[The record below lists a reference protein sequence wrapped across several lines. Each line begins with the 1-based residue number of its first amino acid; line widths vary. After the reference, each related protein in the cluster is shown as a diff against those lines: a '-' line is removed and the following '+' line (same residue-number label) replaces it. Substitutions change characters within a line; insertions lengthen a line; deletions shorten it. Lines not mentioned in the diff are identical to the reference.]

1 MICLGCNIH
10 MSNSPIRTI
19 ETTLSDFL
27 HTPDTQLRIPIYQ
40 RPFTWGKKG
49 DKKCN
54 DKLRGFVDVLTELS
68 ASPEA
73 LKFFGFIVTYPEG
86 KPGLRQRKFFNIID
100 GQQRLT
106 SMSLTLLCLSRRLS
120 GIVLDVQAKLDAS
133 SVPEETVELKKIQD
147 MALRLQTEITEN
159 YIIFHSSVIKGEA
172 IADSALRLRTGRR
185 DLTSYLRLVNGGVP
199 LPDDDSSIS
208 NGYQIIDGLLTK
220 DERSGSESLTFG
232 DRYSFVEG
240 IFSALQRLHIATLE
254 VQDPALGV
262 NSIFES
268 INFKGEKLS
277 DFDLIRN
284 FVIEFYEN
292 QDASEEMFMG
302 RWEKMEILYRDV
314 FGDDIYETELGNAI
328 FSHLRYVLPK
338 SEKVSRKDIYETFAR
353 LYAGADRDR
362 KVTDANIK
370 TVIDHSVVYLRL
382 LKPDAKLGA
391 LEALVTPSV
400 LRQVS
405 FDDVTVS
412 ALQTLAKRR
421 LSVPIPFLMAVI
433 LDPKGSSKSVVADAA
448 NKVTS
453 FFLRHELSGGTTKSL
468 LQPFI
473 NLKADYADTPSANVG
488 EVSSWIVE
496 NLARKAKNGKLV
508 RMYPDDKLVADYI
521 KTADAYEEHFDV
533 IKFAL
538 FEVNKFVMKAGFDA
552 ELCKDYELDH
562 IMPQTLSLDWET
574 SLFSYHKEDR
584 KQLGK
589 HVNQLGNLTLVRKA
603 MNASMSNDSYPTRCL
618 EYANAAVL
626 ITSELPVKYP
636 RWHFEKISER
646 TKYLTEI
653 ILKRFV

>member
-1 MICLGCNIH
+1 

-86 KPGLRQRKFFNIID
+86 RPGHRQRKFFNIID

-120 GIVLDVQAKLDAS
+120 SLCVEIQAKLDTL
-133 SVPEETVELKKIQD
+133 TVQVEIAELKETLD
-147 MALRLQTEITEN
+147 VASRLHSEITDN
-159 YIIFHSSVIKGEA
+159 YIIFHSSLHKGEA
-172 IADSALRLRTGRR
+172 ITESALRLRTGRR
-185 DLTSYLRLVNGGVP
+185 DLESYLRLVNGGVP
-199 LPDDDSSIS
+199 LPDDASSIS

-220 DERSGSESLTFG
+220 DERSDSESVSFAE
-232 DRYSFVEG
+232 RYRFVEG
-240 IFSALQRLHIATLE
+240 IYSALRRLHIATLE

-284 FVIEFYEN
+284 FVIEFYEK

-302 RWEKMEILYRDV
+302 RWEKMEMLYRYV
-314 FGDDIYETELGNAI
+314 FGDDAYETELGNAI

-338 SEKVSRKDIYETFAR
+338 TEKVSRKDIYEAFAR
-353 LYAGADRDR
+353 LYAGDGRDR
-362 KVTDANIK
+362 KVTDTNIQ

-382 LKPDAKLGA
+382 LRPDAKLGDV
-391 LEALVTPSV
+391 EPLVTPSV
-400 LRQVS
+400 LHQVG
-405 FDDVTVS
+405 FDAVTAA

-421 LSVPIPFLMAVI
+421 LSVPIPFMMAVI
-433 LDPKGSSKSVVADAA
+433 LDPKGTSKTVVADAA

-473 NLKADYADTPSANVG
+473 NLKADYIITAAANIGDVAT
-488 EVSSWIVE
+488 WIVE
-496 NLARKAKNGKLV
+496 NLTRRAKNGKLV
-508 RMYPDDKLVADYI
+508 RMYPDDNLVAEYV

-538 FEVNKFVMKAGFDA
+538 FEANKFVMRAGFDA

-562 IMPQTLSLDWET
+562 VMPQTLNQDWET

-584 KQLGK
+584 KEFVR
-589 HVNQLGNLTLVRKA
+589 HINQLGNLTLVRKD
-603 MNASMSNDSYPTRCL
+603 MNASLSNDSYTTRCA
-618 EYANAAVL
+618 EYLNVAVL
-626 ITSELPVKYP
+626 LTSEMPVKYP
-636 RWHFEKISER
+636 RWHFEKITHR

>member
-1 MICLGCNIH
+1 

-54 DKLRGFVDVLTELS
+54 DKLRGFVDVLTEL
-68 ASPEA
+68 AVAPEA

-120 GIVLDVQAKLDAS
+120 ALMLDIQSKLDTLS
-133 SVPEETVELKKIQD
+133 GQEEAIELKKIQD
-147 MALRLQTEITEN
+147 MASRLQTEITEN
-159 YIIFHSSVIKGEA
+159 YIIFHSSVTKGEA
-172 IADSALRLRTGRR
+172 ITDSALRLRTGRR

-199 LPDDDSSIS
+199 LPDDESSIS

-220 DERSGSESLTFG
+220 DERSGSESLSFS

-284 FVIEFYEN
+284 FVIEFYEK
-292 QDASEEMFMG
+292 QDASEEMFIG
-302 RWEKMEILYRDV
+302 QWEKMEMLYREV
-314 FGDDIYETELGNAI
+314 FGDDAYETELGNAI
-328 FSHLRYVLPK
+328 FSHLRYVLPA
-338 SEKVSRKDIYETFAR
+338 SAKVSRKDIYETFAT
-353 LYAGADRDR
+353 LYAGDGRDR
-362 KVTDANIK
+362 KVTDANIR
-370 TVIDHSVVYLRL
+370 TVIDHAVVYLRL
-382 LKPDAKLGA
+382 LKPDASLGA
-391 LEALVTPSV
+391 LEPLVTPSV
-400 LRQVS
+400 LHQVK
-405 FDDVTVS
+405 FDAVTVA
-412 ALQTLAKRR
+412 ALQTLARRR
-421 LSVPIPFLMAVI
+421 LSVPIPFMMAVV
-433 LDPKGSSKSVVADAA
+433 LDPKGSSRNVVADAA

-473 NLKADYADTPSANVG
+473 NLKAEYINCSSANVG
-488 EVSSWIVE
+488 NLSTWIVE
-496 NLARKAKNGKLV
+496 NLTRKAKNGKLV
-508 RMYPDDKLVADYI
+508 RMYPDDKSVADYL
-521 KTADAYEEHFDV
+521 KSADAYEEHFDV
-533 IKFAL
+533 VKFAL
-538 FEVNKFVMKAGFDA
+538 FEINKYVMEAGFDA

-562 IMPQTLSLDWET
+562 IMPQTPNKEWENSLY
-574 SLFSYHKEDR
+574 SYHKED
-584 KQLGK
+584 KKVFGK
-589 HVNQLGNLTLVRKA
+589 YVNQLGNLTLVRKPL
-603 MNASMSNDSYPTRCL
+603 NAALSNDSYTLRCQ
-618 EYANAAVL
+618 EYPKVAVL
-626 ITSELPVKYP
+626 LTSELPGKYP
-636 RWHFEKISER
+636 RWHFEKIAER
-646 TKYLTEI
+646 TKYLTEL

>member
-1 MICLGCNIH
+1 MICLGYSIL

-68 ASPEA
+68 VSPES

-120 GIVLDVQAKLDAS
+120 GLTLDIQAKLDALAGQDE
-133 SVPEETVELKKIQD
+133 VAELKKIQD
-147 MALRLQTEITEN
+147 MASKLQSEITEN
-159 YIIFHSSVIKGEA
+159 YVIFHSSTTKGEP
-172 IADSALRLRTGRR
+172 ITDSALRLRTGRR
-185 DLTSYLRLVNGGVP
+185 DLASYLRLVNGGVP
-199 LPDDDSSIS
+199 LPDDESSIS

-220 DERSGSESLTFG
+220 DERFDSESVSFAERFG
-232 DRYSFVEG
+232 FVEG
-240 IFSALQRLHIATLE
+240 IYSALRRLHIATLE

-284 FVIEFYEN
+284 FVIEFYEK
-292 QDASEEMFMG
+292 QDASEEMFIG
-302 RWEKMEILYRDV
+302 QWEKMEMLYRDV
-314 FGDDIYETELGNAI
+314 FGDDAYETELGNAI
-328 FSHLRYVLPK
+328 FAHLRYVLPK
-338 SEKVSRKDIYETFAR
+338 AEKVSRKDIYETFAR
-353 LYAGADRDR
+353 LYAGDGRDR
-362 KVTDANIK
+362 KVTDTNIR

-391 LEALVTPSV
+391 VESLVTPSV
-400 LRQVS
+400 LFQVK
-405 FDDVTVS
+405 FDAVTVA
-412 ALQTLAKRR
+412 ALHTLAKRR
-421 LSVPIPFLMAVI
+421 LSVPIPFMMAVI
-433 LDPKGSSKSVVADAA
+433 LDPKGTSTNAVADAA

-473 NLKADYADTPSANVG
+473 NLKADYIEATSPNVG
-488 EVSSWIVE
+488 NLSSWIVE
-496 NLARKAKNGKLV
+496 NLTRKAKNSKLV
-508 RMYPDDKLVADYI
+508 RMYPDDKSVADYI
-521 KTADAYEEHFDV
+521 KSADAYEEHFDV

-538 FEVNKFVMKAGFDA
+538 FEVNKYVMDAGYDA

-562 IMPQTLSLDWET
+562 IMPQTPNKEWET
-574 SLFSYHKEDR
+574 SLYSYHGED
-584 KQLGK
+584 KKLFSK
-589 HVNQLGNLTLVRKA
+589 YVNQLGNLTLVRKPL
-603 MNASMSNDSYPTRCL
+603 NATLSNDSYTLRCQ
-618 EYANAAVL
+618 EYPKVAVL
-626 ITSELPVKYP
+626 LTSELPVRYP
-636 RWHFEKISER
+636 RWQFEKISER
-646 TKYLTEI
+646 TKYLTEL